1 MHPSLFRHTLLTLQK
16 GLEPGKRRKSSRL
29 EGGDISPLFGLGE
42 APPEPSEKMKKLVA
56 AMTEQAVAEALN
68 NQDEDKRE
76 AEKKIKSLEK
86 ELADQKK
93 ELANQ
98 KKEARDW
105 KVKYMTLQTDVQKAH
120 EVLGKMQK

>member
-1 MHPSLFRHTLLTLQK
+1 MQPSLFHYTLLTLQK

-86 ELADQKK
+86 ELA
-93 ELANQ
+93 NQ

-105 KVKYMTLQTDVQKAH
+105 KMKYTTLQTDVQKAH
-120 EVLGKMQK
+120 EALGKIQK